1 MTEKFLPNSIENY
14 KDKIIELF
22 DIEDQTLRSHF
33 DTYCRINGKQISE
46 LPKSIR
52 PLLLAVHKILFL
64 TGGKEGDVITATD
77 PWNNHIYTG
86 IYGIPGMPVDENDP
100 NFREDH
106 PIKTGEIGEALVAIS
121 QFNQEESP
129 GSLDKLSEALSEIS
143 DVVFNLLHL
152 QMLDPGLNVMLYIN
166 NITKRLGYTEEQMLE
181 LVYTK
186 YLHRYTIGKDISKEN
201 ELISKKILSSKLPKP
216 TKGKFSR
223 CYNAIFRTSEDV
235 IKPRLGKLIYDI
247 DLQTESSA

>member
-1 MTEKFLPNSIENY
+1 MTETYIPNQIENY

-22 DIEDQTLRSHF
+22 DKEDKTLREHF
-33 DTYCRINGKQISE
+33 DTYCKINGKQIRE

-64 TGGKEGDVITATD
+64 TGGKEGDIITATD

-86 IYGIPGMPVDENDP
+86 IYGIPGNPIDENDP
-100 NFREDH
+100 NFRENH

-121 QFNQEESP
+121 QFNQEKNP
-129 GSLDKLSEALSEIS
+129 RSLGKLSEALSEIS
-143 DVVFNLLHL
+143 DVIFNLLHL
-152 QMLDPGLNVMLYIN
+152 QILDPELNVKLYIK
-166 NITKRLGYTEEQMLE
+166 NITERLGYTEEQMLE

-186 YLHRYTIGKDISKEN
+186 YHHRYTKGKNVSREN
-201 ELISKKILSSKLPKP
+201 ELISKRILSGKLPKP
-216 TKGKFSR
+216 TKGKFSK

-247 DLQTESSA
+247 DLQTES